1 MKQFTKNEVSKMMR
15 TEEGKRELFNAVVDV
30 ALAIQGKFEGVEAPK
45 NKKEKATP
53 TVFIE
58 YYGNVN
64 VLEVR
69 VHEKGWKAGKP
80 NDLALDFRFVDSNI
94 KCVNE
99 TKVETFTGNYE
110 VLCATYKRLVGA
122 KND

>member
-1 MKQFTKNEVSKMMR
+1 MMR

-30 ALAIQGKFEGVEAPK
+30 ALAIQGKFESVLAPK

-53 TVFIE
+53 TVFID
-58 YYGNVN
+58 YSGHINT
-64 VLEVR
+64 LTVR
-69 VHEKGWKAGKP
+69 VYEKGWSFGEP
-80 NDLALDFRFVDSNI
+80 QDLALDFKFIDSDQSDFV
-94 KCVNE
+94 KECR
-99 TKVETFTGNYE
+99 VESFANDYE